1 MKWSETTEKEKE
13 YYRNL
18 VADYLDETING
29 VRPRGITKEDV
40 EKYWKRASAYFNTDD
55 ELEFKEVEDE

>member
-1 MKWSETTEKEKE
+1 MKWSELDGKEKN
-13 YYRNL
+13 YYRDL

-40 EKYWKRASAYFNTDD
+40 KKYWKRASGYFNTDD
-55 ELEFKEVEDE
+55 ELEFKEVDDE